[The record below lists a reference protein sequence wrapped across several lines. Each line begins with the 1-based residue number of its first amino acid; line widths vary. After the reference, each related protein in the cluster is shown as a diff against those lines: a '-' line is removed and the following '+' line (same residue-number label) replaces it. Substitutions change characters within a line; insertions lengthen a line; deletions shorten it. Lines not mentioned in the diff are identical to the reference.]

1 MGGMFFRR
9 ERPKNPTFDER
20 LEKVRRAGFT
30 VERRDGGKVRVS
42 RGEIAA
48 DIGEMDGAINV
59 AARAGKLMSGEIGA
73 LIDGGYQ
80 KFFRTPSGKQSPALA
95 DDLKAIHD
103 FDEDLREALGEQS
116 YYNESLGT
124 VSTFYIYDRVADR
137 DRGVPKRAWE

>member
-1 MGGMFFRR
+1 MFFRR

-20 LEKVRRAGFT
+20 LENVRRAGFT
-30 VERRDGGKVRVS
+30 VERRDGGKVRVA
-42 RGEIAA
+42 RGTIAA
-48 DIGEMDGAINV
+48 DIGEFDGGIQV
-59 AARAGKLMSGEIGA
+59 AARAGKLMNGEIGS

-80 KFFRTPSGKQSPALA
+80 KFFRTPSGKQAPALA

>member
-1 MGGMFFRR
+1 MFFRR
-9 ERPKNPTFDER
+9 ERPKTATFDER
-20 LEKVRRAGFT
+20 LESVRRAGFT
-30 VERRDGGKVRVS
+30 VERLNGGSVRVS

-48 DIGEMDGAINV
+48 DIGEEDGEIRI
-59 AARAGKLMSGEIGA
+59 AARAGKLMSGDIGS

-80 KFFRTPSGKQSPALA
+80 KFFRTPAGKQAPALA

-124 VSTFYIYDRVADR
+124 ISTFYIYDRVENR
-137 DRGVPKRAWE
+137 DRGVPKRVWE